1 MDRPARAVADDKIAH
16 AHAGAILKADR
27 AGARGGKRLRAE
39 GRPPLFA
46 LSFQRAQTRQRHVDL
61 VFRVNQRA
69 VAGLLIALPADVHDG
84 VCVKIIDKA
93 QHGARFQMQFDVAA
107 QNEARRLILARGH
120 AHAPAALCGRRVNR
134 ALNRVAAKRPALR
147 AEIQN
152 VHQPRSSPF
161 SMAVIWSM
169 RR

>member
-1 MDRPARAVADDKIAH
+1 M
-16 AHAGAILKADR
+16 
-27 AGARGGKRLRAE
+27 
-39 GRPPLFA
+39 
-46 LSFQRAQTRQRHVDL
+46 
-61 VFRVNQRA
+61 
-69 VAGLLIALPADVHDG
+69 AGLLIALPADVHDG

-107 QNEARRLILARGH
+107 QNEARRLILARG
-120 AHAPAALCGRRVNR
+120 PAALRGRRVNR

>member
-1 MDRPARAVADDKIAH
+1 M
-16 AHAGAILKADR
+16 HAGAVLKADR
-27 AGARGGKRLRAE
+27 ARARRVQRLGAER
-39 GRPPLFA
+39 RPPLFA
-46 LSFQRAQTRQRHVDL
+46 LSFQRAKARQRHVDL
-61 VFRVNQRA
+61 VLRVNQRA
-69 VAGLLIALPADVHDG
+69 AAGLLVALPADVHNG
-84 VCVKIIDKA
+84 ICVKIIDEA

-120 AHAPAALCGRRVNR
+120 AHAPAALRGRRVNR

-161 SMAVIWSM
+161 SMAAI
-169 RR
+169 